1 MVANIAMAN
10 IGASCENGF
19 RGALSVGA
27 VPETVAARLG
37 AGKQRS
43 VFHFLS

>member
-1 MVANIAMAN
+1 MAHL
-10 IGASCENGF
+10 IASCENRF

-37 AGKQRS
+37 AGKQRT
-43 VFHFLS
+43 VTL